1 MKRVVFIVTLC
12 CALYI
17 GSLTTLSAQTPPAT
31 SLTYTYSYSGYPVSI
46 PTDSAN
52 IAVLLK
58 ITFPRAMTIQKVT
71 ASVQVSYPDVGDLN
85 VYMFSPIGTRV
96 KLLERNCGGLLN
108 IDSSFDDG
116 AQTKYA
122 DFCPAEAGRGPYQGN
137 EPLSNFIGQEA
148 LGTWTLAV
156 ENNGSDSRSGS
167 VVGFSVT
174 ISGTSKATAALGPD
188 GIRNSASP
196 LLQDLPIAPG
206 EFISVFGYNLGP
218 QQGYTSDQEYW
229 PTYIDGTAIKIND
242 VDAPMRFIS
251 FYRIDVQVP
260 TGLDLSQNAK
270 VTVFRGGVSTNAVEV
285 PVASTS
291 PAIFTT
297 NLVGVGQ
304 ANAVNSDGT
313 ANSTDNPAARGSVV
327 TVYASGLGLTN
338 PLAPEGQPVTIDCV
352 PIATIYAWVGGV
364 PTQMKKAVLTQGK
377 TAVYSVDILVPTT
390 INAGTAEVFISAGDR
405 VSQRGVTIQVK

>member
-1 MKRVVFIVTLC
+1 MKRVVFFFSLC
-12 CALYI
+12 CALCV
-17 GSLTTLSAQTPPAT
+17 GSLTMLSAQTPPAT

-85 VYMFSPIGTRV
+85 VYMFSPVGTRA

-122 DFCPAEAGRGPYQGN
+122 DFCPAEAGRGPYKGN
-137 EPLSNFIGQEA
+137 EPLSNFIGQQA

-174 ISGTSKATAALGPD
+174 ISGTSQSAAAVAPE
-188 GIRNSASP
+188 GIRNSAAP
-196 LLQDLPIAPG
+196 LLQDQPIAPG

-229 PTYIDGTAIKIND
+229 PTYIDGTAVKIND

-270 VTVFRGGVSTNAVEV
+270 VSVFRGGVPTSPIEV

-291 PAIFTT
+291 PAIFTA
-297 NLVGVGQ
+297 NMAGVGQ
-304 ANAVNSDGT
+304 ANAVNGDGT

-352 PIATIYAWVGGV
+352 PIATIYAWVGGL
-364 PTQMKKAVLTQGK
+364 PTQVKKAVLTQGK

-390 INAGTAEVFISAGDR
+390 INAGTAGVYISAGDR
-405 VSQRGVTIQVK
+405 VSQGGVTIQVK